1 MTTKSSQLQNDPEL
15 ILKNAIH
22 MKTPQ
27 QNNSINC
34 GLFGVITLLHLIH
47 GVPIDDMT
55 FSQQDITKLRQ
66 GLSTNGMKYLSRNVA
81 LYFFPL
87 LKKKIPNEAADTR

>member
-1 MTTKSSQLQNDPEL
+1 L
-15 ILKNAIH
+15 ILKNVVH

-27 QNNSINC
+27 QNNSIDC

-55 FSQQDITKLRQ
+55 FSQRDITKLRQ
-66 GLSTNGMKYLSRNVA
+66 GLYFIMSLNNVSTNVMKYLSRNVA
-81 LYFFPL
+81 PFFFHF
-87 LKKKIPNEAADTR
+87 